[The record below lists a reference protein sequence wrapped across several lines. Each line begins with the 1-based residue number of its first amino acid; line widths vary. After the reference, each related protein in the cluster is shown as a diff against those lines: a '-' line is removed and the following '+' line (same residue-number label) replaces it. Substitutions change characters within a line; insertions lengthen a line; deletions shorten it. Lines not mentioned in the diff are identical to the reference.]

1 MKASLGHNVGMVGPH
16 SVIFLVLMSNES
28 AMLAGHL
35 PSLLFGL
42 PSLATPS
49 FSLRAKV
56 QKHKQLT
63 RLVLWHALGAL
74 DFSWDVYL
82 KCRAFSHI
90 CILRFSMVP
99 GPFEADPINTIW
111 WVCQPSLR
119 VHFQHARLGIVI
131 FICHLGSPTAA
142 DGGIWP
148 VIYSATLLPGADRQ
162 SPVPAYPCLGIGF
175 DAGRGTVCIILKKSK
190 HSMFTL

>member
-1 MKASLGHNVGMVGPH
+1 MISSLGASLDAELFAACPVTSKLFAEHSCTQPCRMKASLGHNVGMVGPH

-74 DFSWDVYL
+74 DFS
-82 KCRAFSHI
+82 
-90 CILRFSMVP
+90 
-99 GPFEADPINTIW
+99 
-111 WVCQPSLR
+111 
-119 VHFQHARLGIVI
+119 
-131 FICHLGSPTAA
+131 
-142 DGGIWP
+142 
-148 VIYSATLLPGADRQ
+148 
-162 SPVPAYPCLGIGF
+162 
-175 DAGRGTVCIILKKSK
+175 
-190 HSMFTL
+190 

>member
-1 MKASLGHNVGMVGPH
+1 MYPTLQDESFFGPQRWDGRTTF
-16 SVIFLVLMSNES
+16 SDFLVLMSNES

-74 DFSWDVYL
+74 DFS
-82 KCRAFSHI
+82 
-90 CILRFSMVP
+90 
-99 GPFEADPINTIW
+99 
-111 WVCQPSLR
+111 
-119 VHFQHARLGIVI
+119 
-131 FICHLGSPTAA
+131 
-142 DGGIWP
+142 
-148 VIYSATLLPGADRQ
+148 
-162 SPVPAYPCLGIGF
+162 
-175 DAGRGTVCIILKKSK
+175 
-190 HSMFTL
+190 